1 MTSVQAKLAGLA
13 PGSRIIVTWLD
24 ASEIRK
30 RSHISELV
38 DDDALTVIQT
48 VGVFLYVHTSPFYPD
63 IPHLIV
69 YEGVR
74 EGKHVYTSIPL
85 PLIVSIE
92 VEKRARREVKRS
104 RFVHHILSPAGG
116 VKSFL
121 HEKSR

>member
-1 MTSVQAKLAGLA
+1 MSWRGGGLTSVQAKLAGLA

-74 EGKHVYTSIPL
+74 
-85 PLIVSIE
+85 
-92 VEKRARREVKRS
+92 
-104 RFVHHILSPAGG
+104 
-116 VKSFL
+116 
-121 HEKSR
+121 